1 MKDLLTPLAKSVL
14 VPLGLMEAASATD
27 EAIKKNGSGM
37 TSLTIS
43 NEELEYIIKIIY
55 HKKPRKE
62 SGSLIKGISERI
74 KNEGKENKNK
84 KEAKKYYQNKPRF
97 NHVYWR
103 NDLPKVK
110 DEVYVVNLDEYK
122 SIGNHWIALYV
133 NADNVIYFGSFGGEH
148 VLVNK

>member
-14 VPLGLMEAASATD
+14 VPLGLMEAASA
-27 EAIKKNGSGM
+27 NWSGM
-37 TSLTIS
+37 TALTIS

-97 NHVYWR
+97 NHVYLR

-148 VLVNK
+148 VLVNN

>member
-1 MKDLLTPLAKSVL
+1 MKNVLTPLAKSVL
-14 VPLGLMEAASATD
+14 VPLGLMEAASA
-27 EAIKKNGSGM
+27 NWSGM
-37 TSLTIS
+37 TALTIS

-74 KNEGKENKNK
+74 KNQAKENKDK
-84 KEAKKYYQNKPRF
+84 KETKKYYQNEPRF
-97 NHVYWR
+97 NLVYSR
-103 NDLPKVK
+103 NDLSKVK

-133 NADNVIYFGSFGGEH
+133 NADNVIYFDSFGGEH
-148 VLVNK
+148 VLVNN